1 MQSFDKSSL
10 FRMSFILQ
18 DSNASTVKKHL
29 VKIVEAII
37 FDSEKEYLSVSEIR
51 ESIITKLDLEF
62 DENEIEDAIKS
73 KYTDF
78 VQKKANDM
86 EISISPKCNNR
97 LSNKGTYSES
107 LRKYVSMAI
116 KELCLNIDID
126 EYCKLLTDYFYQS
139 FNTNKNVILSLIT
152 RKKSED
158 ESETDIDQ
166 STDSKK
172 LINAFLEWEND
183 EKNEFIYKLISFCYV
198 YCSLTVKKDNMLSEA
213 LFRGKRFYLDAN
225 IIFRLAGIN
234 NDSRKLSIASFINR
248 SDELGIDLC
257 YTNLTQEEINRVIS
271 SRVSWIKSIVG
282 SSEPVDTS
290 RFTDSEDDFFKI
302 YMEWTKNN
310 DYSDLLSFQKYLNR
324 LIYDV
329 TDHYRI
335 EKVPAYI
342 YSHSEEVDRKKKQLS
357 ELKKKR
363 KQKPQSEVS
372 LGTDICNVMFI
383 EDKRGKSSGENMWSV
398 NDYFISADQGLIA
411 WANDSEGETIP
422 IVVLPSVWLT
432 IMLRFTSRTSDDY
445 KAFCSFMELRTS
457 IEPENFNV
465 YKLLQSLATKTN
477 RKELKERIIQEVYE
491 NKDKYD
497 FEDYDEIANKVFDE
511 ILDEK
516 EDREREELTKI
527 RSELEKANKE
537 NAENTRNKIKS
548 QEEQL
553 QRIDAQVEK
562 DINLFKKMCF
572 AGRLLHSGV
581 YIALWGIFL
590 WFVLTGLRRMPPG
603 YGAFIA
609 VFPVEEYS
617 SSQMM
622 NIATVLVTLSIAILS
637 IYAGFIKKI
646 NSYCF
651 GKNRIAK
658 RKSRLRNKY
667 ISVIIP

>member
-1 MQSFDKSSL
+1 MDSFDKSSL

-18 DSNASTVKKHL
+18 DSNATTVKKHL
-29 VKIVEAII
+29 VKIIEAII
-37 FDSEKEYLSVSEIR
+37 FDSEKDYMSVPEIR

-62 DENEIEDAIKS
+62 DESEIEDAIKS

-78 VQKKANDM
+78 VQKKSNGI
-86 EISISPKCNNR
+86 EISISPKCNER
-97 LSNKGTYSES
+97 LSNKGTYNES
-107 LRKYVSMAI
+107 LKKYVSMVI
-116 KELCLNIDID
+116 KDLCLNVDID
-126 EYCKLLTDYFYQS
+126 EYCQLLTEYFYQS

-152 RKKSED
+152 RKTSED
-158 ESETDIDQ
+158 EIGSNTDQ
-166 STDSKK
+166 STDRKK
-172 LINAFLEWEND
+172 LINTFLEWEND

-234 NDSRKLSIASFINR
+234 NDSRKLSISSFINR

-257 YTNLTQEEINRVIS
+257 YTNLTQEEINRVIL

-310 DYSDLLSFQKYLNR
+310 DYSDLLAFQKYLSR

-342 YSHSEEVDRKKKQLS
+342 FSHGEEVERKKKQLS

-372 LGTDICNVMFI
+372 LNTDVCNVLFI
-383 EDKRGKSSGENMWSV
+383 EDKRSKSVGENMWSV

-411 WANDSEGETIP
+411 WANDSEGEAIP

-465 YKLLQSLATKTN
+465 YKLLQSLATKTD
-477 RKELKERIIQEVYE
+477 RKELKERIIKEVYE
-491 NKDKYD
+491 NRDNYE

-511 ILDEK
+511 ILDER
-516 EDREREELTKI
+516 EDKDREELIRI
-527 RSELEKANKE
+527 RSELEKANIE

-562 DINLFKKMCF
+562 ETYLFEKMCF
-572 AGRLLHSGV
+572 AGRLLHIGL
-581 YIALWGIFL
+581 YIALWGVFL
-590 WFVLTGLRRMPPG
+590 WLVLTGLRRMNPG
-603 YGAFIA
+603 YGIFITF
-609 VFPVEEYS
+609 FPINEYN
-617 SSQMM
+617 SSQIM
-622 NIATVLVTLSIAILS
+622 NIATILVTLSIAILS
-637 IYAGFIKKI
+637 IYAGFFKRI
-646 NSYCF
+646 NSYFF

-658 RKSRLRNKY
+658 RKGKLREKY
-667 ISVIIP
+667 ISVIMP